1 MYGELEQKKK
11 RKTKQKKLKTETGF
25 LFGVVEGGGAG
36 GLFAKRNIVD
46 ESEL

>member
-36 GLFAKRNIVD
+36 GRVWSVCKA
-46 ESEL
+46 EHCG